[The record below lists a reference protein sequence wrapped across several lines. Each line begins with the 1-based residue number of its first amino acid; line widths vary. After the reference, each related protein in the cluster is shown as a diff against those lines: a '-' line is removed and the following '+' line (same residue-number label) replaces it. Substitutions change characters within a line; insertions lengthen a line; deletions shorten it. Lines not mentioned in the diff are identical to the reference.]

1 MKQFSAGK
9 FAEREHTKCYG
20 TWEIATVKD
29 MLINLS
35 LVIVLIL
42 SLLTE
47 DSHYQNI
54 PLEGLALHILLFCHH
69 ENYHPVGRVS
79 CFF

>member
-9 FAEREHTKCYG
+9 LVAREQTKRSGSERY
-20 TWEIATVKD
+20 VD
-29 MLINLS
+29 NLS
-35 LVIVLIL
+35 LTIVPVL
-42 SLLTE
+42 SLATE
-47 DSHYQNI
+47 DYPYRNI

-79 CFF
+79 HFF